1 MEPLAG
7 ISHEDL
13 LKLVLSVAILLGTA
27 RLLGELCN
35 RIGIPAVVGEIFA
48 GVLLGPS
55 LLSRAFPAFG
65 RLIVPETT
73 SQAQL
78 LDVVGLLGIMFLL
91 IVIGMET
98 DLALIRTR
106 LRTAVGVGLGGLIV
120 PFASGLLVGA
130 LIPVD
135 LLADAEQRPVFSLF
149 LAVALALS
157 AIPVLAKILADLGL
171 MRREFGQTALAAG
184 MIDDILGWTLLGIV
198 TSLAG
203 AGRIDAVSVA
213 TTLGAVV
220 VFFAAT
226 VIVGRPLTRW
236 GLSIVQDRMKS
247 QDRILTL
254 IIVLAFGWGAFTH
267 ALHLEPILGAFA
279 IGILFGQT
287 RRLPLEVSRQL
298 ESVTYG
304 VLAPIFLATAGLR
317 LDVGGLLEPR
327 LLQLTGILL
336 AVAAAGKIIGAYFGA
351 RWLAGSDRRESL
363 AYGLALNAR
372 GVLGIIVAAI
382 GLSMGIFSV
391 EIYSMMVVVSVV
403 TSLVAPIG
411 VRIALGG
418 RYASDDQKKPTA
430 LGGVRRVL
438 MPVRLREATGTD
450 VQELEAAVLA
460 RLGADGLAVTLL
472 TSVDRRQRKDAAR
485 FMDGLASLF
494 PPNTEITRRMVGG
507 AEPGQAIVNEA
518 AKGYDL
524 LVLGAPER
532 IGSPEHV
539 FSSVVDEVVR
549 LAPCPSLVFR
559 AGQGQWPPRRIMVPT
574 GGTATARRAAEL
586 AFALAHDDGEVLA
599 FHVVD
604 TASTTGMA
612 TGRSSSPAVRLAIG
626 QEVVEDIRQI
636 GATFGVSV
644 ATEVMI
650 WNETTSGIISRAG
663 SDIDLIVVGT
673 SVRAGSR
680 RLYLGPKVDR
690 LLAEAPCP
698 VIILNI

>member
-135 LLADAEQRPVFSLF
+135 LLADAGQRPVFSLF

-171 MRREFGQTALAAG
+171 MRHEFGQTALAAG

-327 LLQLTGILL
+327 LLQLTGVLL

-382 GLSMGIFSV
+382 GLSMGIFSI

-418 RYASDDQKKPTA
+418 RYTSEDRNRPAA

-438 MPVRLREATGTD
+438 MPVRLREVTGTD
-450 VQELEAAVLA
+450 VQELEAAALA

-472 TSVDRRQRKDAAR
+472 TSVERRQRKDAAL

-586 AFALAHDDGEVLA
+586 AFALAKDDGDVLA

-626 QEVVEDIRQI
+626 QEVVEDIRQM
-636 GATFGVSV
+636 GETFGASV

-698 VIILNI
+698 VIIFNI

>member
-7 ISHEDL
+7 ISHADL

-27 RLLGELCN
+27 RLLGELSN

-65 RLIVPETT
+65 RLILPETS

-78 LDVVGLLGIMFLL
+78 LDVVGLFGIMFLL
-91 IVIGMET
+91 VVIGMET

-120 PFASGLLVGA
+120 PFASGLVVGA
-130 LIPVD
+130 LIPED
-135 LLADAEQRPVFSLF
+135 LLADPAQRQVFSLF

-198 TSLAG
+198 TSLAS
-203 AGRIDAVSVA
+203 AGRIDVVSVA

-220 VFFAAT
+220 AFLAAT
-226 VIVGRPLTRW
+226 VIVGRRLTRW
-236 GLSIVQDRMKS
+236 GLSIVQDRMRS

-254 IIVLAFGWGAFTH
+254 IIVLAFAWGAFTQ

-317 LDVGGLLEPR
+317 LDVGGLLTPR
-327 LLQLTGILL
+327 LLQLTLILV

-351 RWLAGSDRRESL
+351 RMVAGSDRRESL

-382 GLSMGIFSV
+382 GLSMGIFSI

-418 RYASDDQKKPTA
+418 RYSPVDDERPTV

-438 MPVRLREATGTD
+438 MPVRLRAATGAD
-450 VQELEAAVLA
+450 VQTLEAAVLA
-460 RLGADGLAVTLL
+460 RLGTDGLAVTLL
-472 TSVDRRQRKDAAR
+472 TAVERRQRKEAVR
-485 FMDGLASLF
+485 FMDQLASLF
-494 PPNTEITRRMVGG
+494 PSNTEVTRRMV
-507 AEPGQAIVNEA
+507 AESEPSKAIVTEA

-532 IGSPEHV
+532 IGKTEHV

-559 AGQGQWPPRRIMVPT
+559 AGRGQWPPRRIMVPT

-586 AFALAHDDGEVLA
+586 AFALAHDGGDVLA

-604 TASTTGMA
+604 AASTTGMA
-612 TGRSSSPAVRLAIG
+612 TGRSSSPAVRLEIG
-626 QEVVEDIRQI
+626 QEVVDDLRQL
-636 GATFGVSV
+636 GETFGVNV
-644 ATEVMI
+644 VTEVMI
-650 WNETTSGIISRAG
+650 WNETTSGIIDRAG
-663 SDIDLIVVGT
+663 NDIDLIVVGT
-673 SVRAGSR
+673 SVRAGSQ
-680 RLYLGPKVDR
+680 RLYLGPKVER

-698 VIILNI
+698 VIILNV